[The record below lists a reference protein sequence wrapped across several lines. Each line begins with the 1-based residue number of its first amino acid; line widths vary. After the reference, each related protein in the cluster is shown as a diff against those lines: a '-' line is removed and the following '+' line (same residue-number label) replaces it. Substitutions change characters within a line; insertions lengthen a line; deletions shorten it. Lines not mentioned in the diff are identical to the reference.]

1 MDREN
6 GVCVIPKLR
15 ERIGMSG
22 IQAKMRR
29 LVQNFYA
36 LLAGANYTSKGEKE
50 FKTVASTFL
59 EDLGE
64 NSSTASH
71 SLMSMVSYWQEG
83 ERSVD
88 TIGPNL
94 QQWTSGNLDYPN
106 RRFTDAQKL
115 MEGYTC
121 DIGRVKKL

>member
-59 EDLGE
+59 EDLRGKQF
-64 NSSTASH
+64 H
-71 SLMSMVSYWQEG
+71 SKS
-83 ERSVD
+83 
-88 TIGPNL
+88 
-94 QQWTSGNLDYPN
+94 
-106 RRFTDAQKL
+106 FTDEHGFILARRRK
-115 MEGYTC
+115 E
-121 DIGRVKKL
+121 R

>member
-1 MDREN
+1 MDSEN

-22 IQAKMRR
+22 IQENAKASSKFLRTSSR
-29 LVQNFYA
+29 S
-36 LLAGANYTSKGEKE
+36 NYTSRGKRSSKQSPLL
-50 FKTVASTFL
+50 FWRT
-59 EDLGE
+59 LGE

-106 RRFTDAQKL
+106 RRFTDVQKF
-115 MEGYTC
+115 MEGYKC